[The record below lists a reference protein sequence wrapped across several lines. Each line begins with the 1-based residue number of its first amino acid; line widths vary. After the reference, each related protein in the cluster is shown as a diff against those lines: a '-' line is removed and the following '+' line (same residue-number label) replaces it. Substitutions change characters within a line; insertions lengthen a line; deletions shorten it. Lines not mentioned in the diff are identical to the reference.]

1 MEVYDTLAS
10 KLGNKYNLC
19 GIIYHFGSHANYGH
33 YKAMVITKDN
43 KWYECDDSAIG
54 LKNDYHI
61 KGGSVYVLVY
71 KKMGKIL
78 QLPSL

>member
-1 MEVYDTLAS
+1 MYNTLAS

-19 GIIYHFGSHANYGH
+19 GIIYHFGSDANYGH
-33 YKAMVITKDN
+33 YKAMVILQKIIN
-43 KWYECDDSAIG
+43 GMNVHDDSTIG

-61 KGGSVYVLVY
+61 KGGSVYVVVY
-71 KKMGKIL
+71 KRMGKIL